1 MKLVRY
7 GAPGW
12 EKPGLIDADG
22 RIRSLEGEIS
32 DVSGGALAPEAME
45 RLANLDMESL
55 PLVEDGAR
63 LGPCVG
69 GVGKIVAVGLNYS
82 DHAKEA
88 GMAIPEEP
96 ILFLKANSSLSGPY
110 DDIEIPKNS
119 RETDWEVEL
128 GIVIGTRAKYV
139 DESQSLKHVAGYF
152 LANDVSEREFQQR
165 RSGQWDKGK
174 GCDTFCPIGPW
185 LVTPD
190 EIADPQ
196 NLDLWLEVNGERHQA
211 GTTAT
216 MIFKI
221 PFLISYISHFMTL
234 HPGDL
239 IITGTPPGVGQGL
252 KPPRFLQKGDVVE
265 LGGAG
270 LGTQRQAVRAYRG

>member
-7 GAPGW
+7 GAPGH
-12 EKPGLIDADG
+12 EKPGLVDADG

-32 DVSGGALAPEAME
+32 DVSGEALAPESLGRIA
-45 RLANLDMESL
+45 RLDGRNL
-55 PLVEDGAR
+55 PLVEEGTR

-82 DHAKEA
+82 DHAREA

-110 DDIEIPKNS
+110 DEIEIPKHS
-119 RETDWEVEL
+119 KETDWEVEL

-139 DESQSLKHVAGYF
+139 DESESLKHVAGYF
-152 LANDVSEREFQQR
+152 LVNDVSEREFQQR

-185 LVTPD
+185 LATPD

-211 GTTAT
+211 GKTAT

-252 KPPRFLQKGDVVE
+252 KPPRFLKEGDVVE

-270 LGTQRQAVRAYRG
+270 LGTQRQVVRAYRG

>member
-1 MKLVRY
+1 VKLVRY